1 MDSIWII
8 MVVQRVLYIF
18 RKVIFVLRNEV
29 RYTIMPSS
37 VVWWLSPQFWLV
49 VTKFFRFNGGNVT
62 TGLPMASRIKTSLD
76 TCMSSRP
83 SESVSRKWRQ
93 KAEEMNSIPFL
104 MSNAVKGSR
113 NIQTLTPLVSS
124 SKSAFDNVS
133 GRKNWQSTA
142 EFIHNEYSSLN
153 TLN

>member
-8 MVVQRVLYIF
+8 MDSTARSIYF

-29 RYTIMPSS
+29 RYTVMPSS

-62 TGLPMASRIKTSLD
+62 TDLPMASRTETSLD
-76 TCMSSRP
+76 TCMTS

-104 MSNAVKGSR
+104 MSTAVKGSR

-124 SKSAFDNVS
+124 NKSAFDNVS
-133 GRKNWQSTA
+133 GRKNWKIQL
-142 EFIHNEYSSLN
+142 SSFTMN
-153 TLN
+153 FPH

>member
-8 MVVQRVLYIF
+8 MEVQRVLYIF

-29 RYTIMPSS
+29 RYTTKPSS

-62 TGLPMASRIKTSLD
+62 TDLPMASRTETSLD
-76 TCMSSRP
+76 TCMRS

-104 MSNAVKGSR
+104 MLNAVKGSR

-124 SKSAFDNVS
+124 NKSAFDNVS
-133 GRKNWQSTA
+133 GRKNWQNTA
-142 EFIHNEYSSLN
+142 EFIHNEFSSLN
-153 TLN
+153 TVN

>member
-62 TGLPMASRIKTSLD
+62 TDLPMASRTETSLD
-76 TCMSSRP
+76 TSMRSRP

-93 KAEEMNSIPFL
+93 KAEEMNSILFL

-124 SKSAFDNVS
+124 NKSAFDNVS
-133 GRKNWQSTA
+133 GHKNWKIQL
-142 EFIHNEYSSLN
+142 SSFTMN
-153 TLN
+153 FPH